1 MVSKP
6 HLWRMLDQWVA
17 STPSPPNGGIDN
29 RLDNAPRNS
38 KDLESFAIPP
48 QHPKTT
54 HSAES
59 AGDAMGY
66 FPGVDPAQL
75 ENIRDNKMSTSED
88 WAVAMSWF
96 NILQKT
102 DPATL
107 RRASIG
113 PVTYAQ
119 LLRQPRSYCGRL
131 VTVSGVV
138 RRVHR
143 LEVFRSPGDTDN
155 IREYYQAW
163 LFPIDNPHS
172 PIVVCAMELPAGF
185 PTGMTIAEDATVTG
199 FFLKCWL
206 YTHGDTFRTAP
217 TLLAK
222 TLEWQK
228 RPVLAPA
235 TTPDGWTSAWILL
248 GTVLAA
254 ALSAWYVYAYTK
266 PSRLV
271 SPGVP
276 PNFDV
281 LEQMDSHHDA

>member
-1 MVSKP
+1 
-6 HLWRMLDQWVA
+6 MLDQWVA

-66 FPGVDPAQL
+66 FPGVDPVQL
-75 ENIRDNKMSTSED
+75 ENIRDNKMPTSED
-88 WAVAMSWF
+88 WAVVMSWF

-143 LEVFRSPGDTDN
+143 LEVFRSPGDTEVRLGGTCGRPFVHRR
-155 IREYYQAW
+155 IGGRHWYE
-163 LFPIDNPHS
+163 
-172 PIVVCAMELPAGF
+172 M
-185 PTGMTIAEDATVTG
+185 
-199 FFLKCWL
+199 
-206 YTHGDTFRTAP
+206 AP
-217 TLLAK
+217 
-222 TLEWQK
+222 
-228 RPVLAPA
+228 RS
-235 TTPDGWTSAWILL
+235 G
-248 GTVLAA
+248 
-254 ALSAWYVYAYTK
+254 ALSGYPCPVEGGTGCCAVQR
-266 PSRLV
+266 RLW
-271 SPGVP
+271 
-276 PNFDV
+276 D
-281 LEQMDSHHDA
+281 LDT